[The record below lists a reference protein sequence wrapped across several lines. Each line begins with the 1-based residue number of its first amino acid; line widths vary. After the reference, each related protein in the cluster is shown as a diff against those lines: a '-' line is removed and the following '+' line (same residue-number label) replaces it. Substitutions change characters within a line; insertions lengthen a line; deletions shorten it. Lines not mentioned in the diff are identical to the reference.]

1 MQDNKLKLQ
10 PAPFWSIIGQLLF
23 FNCLLSVCLKKPNT
37 NKSFNQSIGHSF
49 KHREMVFLIG
59 EPYKKCSNGLSTKQP
74 NTHLQRAILYHDLLQ
89 TNYRKKTFS
98 HCGTFQEGLLQ
109 GQQCFD
115 GVLQFVT
122 IFLRV
127 ALQLTLVFTIYMQS
141 VLFVWFFFLDK
152 IGYESCTEALLN
164 STLTTGAEANTT
176 DFL

>member
-59 EPYKKCSNGLSTKQP
+59 EPYKKCSNALSTKQP

-89 TNYRKKTFS
+89 TNYRKKPSVMTLRD

-122 IFLRV
+122 IFLKV
-127 ALQLTLVFTIYMQS
+127 ALQLTLVFTIYMQNE
-141 VLFVWFFFLDK
+141 LFFFQIKLVMSHAQRL
-152 IGYESCTEALLN
+152 Y
-164 STLTTGAEANTT
+164 
-176 DFL
+176 